1 MKKDELL
8 KLTVPK
14 LREEALKIEGVVGV
28 HGMNKRQLQELLAE
42 QFGIELEVKKKHQV
56 DVSQVK
62 AKIKEMKAAQEE
74 ARKKGDKKWVEIY
87 RKRIK
92 RHKRI
97 TRNM

>member
-1 MKKDELL
+1 
-8 KLTVPK
+8 
-14 LREEALKIEGVVGV
+14 
-28 HGMNKRQLQELLAE
+28 
-42 QFGIELEVKKKHQV
+42 LEVKKKHQV